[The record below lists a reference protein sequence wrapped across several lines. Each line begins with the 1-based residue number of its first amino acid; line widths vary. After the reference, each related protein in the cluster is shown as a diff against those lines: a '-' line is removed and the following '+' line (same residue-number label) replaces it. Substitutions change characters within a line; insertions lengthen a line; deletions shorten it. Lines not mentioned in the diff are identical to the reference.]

1 MREKICVSNQIFGAI
16 PSNRSPKD
24 FPVLAESGVE
34 LDSVYKPE
42 NIEIILNMVMY
53 NQLLSGSCVG
63 QALAKAKSLLEY
75 IQNPEN
81 VFLFSGWF
89 LWMNRPRN
97 LSYLLD
103 TEGTSL
109 KDQAEKLVEDG
120 VCFLAQYDLNPKQ
133 TSERVSYKDNKDKFY
148 GEVRPA
154 LLSAAAAYKADKYL
168 FPETE
173 LEIKQAIKRLGCVCI
188 CIPTYPS
195 FSFIKSNGVIPN
207 PQEGESSKG
216 FHTML
221 IYGWD
226 DNKGVWYGHNSY
238 GRGWGKN
245 GFFTIRKDYPIREY
259 VAVADDS
266 LLHWADKYFYF
277 LWKKG
282 ITLHER
288 NFNRKITR
296 GEVMAILARF
306 IAGGEKN
313 IFAGNNTGHWAKKY
327 FAYLNSHGVKI
338 FDERYED
345 FINRGEFMALLY
357 RAINVDDST
366 DILTPEKEK
375 HWAEVYFKALTQS
388 GLTIHDKRFD
398 DHISRGEVMALISRA
413 LGYRE

>member
-1 MREKICVSNQIFGAI
+1 MEETIRVSEQILGAI

-42 NIEIILNMVMY
+42 NIETILNMVMY

-120 VCFLAQYDLNPKQ
+120 VCFLSQYDLNPRQ
-133 TSERVSYKDNKDKFY
+133 TSDRISYKDNKDKFY

-154 LLSAAAAYKADKYL
+154 LLSSAAGYKADKYL

-173 LEIKQAIKRLGCVCI
+173 AEIKQAIKKLGCVCI
-188 CIPTYPS
+188 CIPLYPT
-195 FSFIKSNGVIPN
+195 FSFVQSNGIIPN
-207 PQEGESSKG
+207 PQDGESLKG

-226 DNKGVWYGHNSY
+226 DNKAVWYGHNSY
-238 GRGWGKN
+238 GRGWGNN
-245 GFFTIRKDYPIREY
+245 GFFSIRKDYPIKEY
-259 VAVADDS
+259 VAIADDS

-282 ITLHER
+282 VTLHER
-288 NFNRKITR
+288 NFDQNISRGETMAILARVLAGGDKNVFPVLNAEHWADKYFKYLNSHGCKVFEKNYDNKVTRGEFMTLLYRVLNKNDTTDVLPFKGEHWAEAYFEALKKLGVVIHEKRFDDSITR
-296 GEVMAILARF
+296 GEVMAL
-306 IAGGEKN
+306 
-313 IFAGNNTGHWAKKY
+313 
-327 FAYLNSHGVKI
+327 V
-338 FDERYED
+338 
-345 FINRGEFMALLY
+345 
-357 RAINVDDST
+357 
-366 DILTPEKEK
+366 
-375 HWAEVYFKALTQS
+375 
-388 GLTIHDKRFD
+388 
-398 DHISRGEVMALISRA
+398 SRS
-413 LGYRE
+413 LGYKE